1 MCAVVD
7 EKNVVGLHGE
17 SLESRLCSASGE
29 VHQAVLVTW

>member
-7 EKNVVGLHGE
+7 EKNVVGPHGE